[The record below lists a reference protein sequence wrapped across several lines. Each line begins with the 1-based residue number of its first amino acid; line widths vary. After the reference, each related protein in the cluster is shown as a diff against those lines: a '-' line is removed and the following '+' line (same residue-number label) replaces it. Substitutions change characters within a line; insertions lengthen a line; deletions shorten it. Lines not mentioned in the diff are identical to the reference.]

1 MVEDLLVC
9 FAGKV
14 PGVGRPVGEDWN
26 VVCCLSLSFSL
37 LSLSALLSSFVQ
49 K

>member
-1 MVEDLLVC
+1 
-9 FAGKV
+9 
-14 PGVGRPVGEDWN
+14 VGEDWS

-37 LSLSALLSSFVQ
+37 LALSTLLFTFVQ